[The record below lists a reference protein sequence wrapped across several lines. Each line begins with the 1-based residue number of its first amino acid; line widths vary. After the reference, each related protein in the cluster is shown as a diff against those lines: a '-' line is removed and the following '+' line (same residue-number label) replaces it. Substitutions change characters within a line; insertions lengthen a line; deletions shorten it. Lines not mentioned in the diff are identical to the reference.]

1 MLEKKNQNFSW
12 EMDWSNVNSNWGIT
26 LSSNREY
33 LQMLTNEI
41 MSAQLVKNPL
51 GNVIKTTQTQAVTFN
66 SQIGR
71 SSNALVNSELKSFI
85 LKEVV

>member
-12 EMDWSNVNSNWGIT
+12 EMDWSNVNSNWGNT

-51 GNVIKTTQTQAVTFN
+51 GNVIKTTQTRAVTFN
-66 SQIGR
+66 SQIRR
-71 SSNALVNSELKSFI
+71 SSNAFVNSELKSFI

>member
-12 EMDWSNVNSNWGIT
+12 EMDWSNVNSNWGNT

-51 GNVIKTTQTQAVTFN
+51 GNVIKTTQT
-66 SQIGR
+66 
-71 SSNALVNSELKSFI
+71 
-85 LKEVV
+85 

>member
-12 EMDWSNVNSNWGIT
+12 EMDWSNVNSNWGNT

-66 SQIGR
+66 SQIR
-71 SSNALVNSELKSFI
+71 RNSNAFVNLELKSFI

>member
-1 MLEKKNQNFSW
+1 MIEKKNQNFSW
-12 EMDWSNVNSNWGIT
+12 EMDWSNVNSNWGNT

-51 GNVIKTTQTQAVTFN
+51 GNVIKTTQT
-66 SQIGR
+66 
-71 SSNALVNSELKSFI
+71 
-85 LKEVV
+85 